1 MDFPLI
7 LLRTIVENFLLPSHS
22 VNCNRRK
29 GKGRHKKKEIAVP
42 NVLGVLDQSSLFP
55 EGILSGGAVLDTLFF
70 MVNKMAALFADFKHT
85 EYI

>member
-7 LLRTIVENFLLPSHS
+7 LLRIIVENFLLPSHS

-42 NVLGVLDQSSLFP
+42 NVLGVLDQSSL
-55 EGILSGGAVLDTLFF
+55 L
-70 MVNKMAALFADFKHT
+70 
-85 EYI
+85 